1 MPSLPHSSRRSATT
15 TASTTSPHL
24 WLPLTGTLAAALAVS
39 VLSAS
44 PVWAQTPSAGPWQAH
59 ELGLLASSSQPEF
72 LSTRRAS
79 LAPQTSTGTSAG
91 AAICKPTDASA
102 ASRSTTKDAQALNRL
117 RVGTV
122 MQFDTRTRNVGDAMN
137 HLLTPVRYRVTT
149 RTVDPAV
156 SASVLRRPLPPQAR
170 DAGLMTIEQG
180 LLMLIGQEH
189 RIVVDHRAR
198 LVAVERVNANA
209 Q

>member
-1 MPSLPHSSRRSATT
+1 MR
-15 TASTTSPHL
+15 TSFTSWRHARAF
-24 WLPLTGTLAAALAVS
+24 TVGLAATVAAS
-39 VLSAS
+39 VLAAS
-44 PVWAQTPSAGPWQAH
+44 PASAQHNAVGQWQPH
-59 ELGLLASSSQPEF
+59 ELGQSAPAARTEF
-72 LSTRRAS
+72 LSTRRAV
-79 LAPQTSTGTSAG
+79 LTPQTTAG
-91 AAICKPTDASA
+91 AAVCKVAETPQPTRGA
-102 ASRSTTKDAQALNRL
+102 AKDSGALNRL

-198 LVAVERVNANA
+198 LVAIERVNAQA
-209 Q
+209 QTQTQ